1 MKQNL
6 ETIPY
11 ITKTPYETLV
21 FQIVPVFFSSKS
33 LCFID
38 IFCMNGHSRVK
49 VEIDVLLSDFYFS
62 SGKTS
67 GKKCLK

>member
-1 MKQNL
+1 MNGHSRVKVEIDVL
-6 ETIPY
+6 
-11 ITKTPYETLV
+11 LSD
-21 FQIVPVFFSSKS
+21 F
-33 LCFID
+33 D